1 MLRVRAATRRGGG
14 QVLDIA
20 RGLWR
25 WYDGWLVRDMIGN
38 WVYYNGYS
46 SGKGFCVDMVVNG
59 RTCQG
64 CCVVVSMVGEDSSM
78 KSWAQ
83 WVYLLKWFVTIP
95 ECLHSRF
102 PLVFVGYLPCDLS

>member
-46 SGKGFCVDMVVNG
+46 SGKAFCVDVVVNG
-59 RTCQG
+59 RTCQVLG
-64 CCVVVSMVGEDSSM
+64 HVDYVRSI
-78 KSWAQ
+78 KPNPT
-83 WVYLLKWFVTIP
+83 YLDEQRTCGTIA
-95 ECLHSRF
+95 
-102 PLVFVGYLPCDLS
+102 

>member
-38 WVYYNGYS
+38 WVYDNGYS

-78 KSWAQ
+78 KPWA
-83 WVYLLKWFVTIP
+83 YNGCI
-95 ECLHSRF
+95 
-102 PLVFVGYLPCDLS
+102 Y

>member
-38 WVYYNGYS
+38 WVYDNGYS
-46 SGKGFCVDMVVNG
+46 SGKGFCV
-59 RTCQG
+59 TWW
-64 CCVVVSMVGEDSSM
+64 SMVEPVKGVV
-78 KSWAQ
+78 W
-83 WVYLLKWFVTIP
+83 WFPWLGKI
-95 ECLHSRF
+95 CL
-102 PLVFVGYLPCDLS
+102 